1 MINLSEPELNGNE
14 LKYLKNCINTNW
26 LTSSGKYVKLFEE
39 KISEFTG
46 SKYVVSCINGTSA
59 LHLSLQILGIK
70 END

>member
-46 SKYVVSCINGTSA
+46 SK
-59 LHLSLQILGIK
+59 
-70 END
+70 